1 MVNRAL
7 DESKKKTER
16 VMFALNKGQREKLE
30 RVCLTLDITISH
42 ALRKGIDELAKKH
55 NLA

>member
-55 NLA
+55 NIA